1 MKKYFL
7 EFLVVFFGI
16 LLSFMIDNRMKYSE
30 RVDNKNFLLEQ
41 LNEVIKED
49 QTQLKIVESTLND
62 CLESI
67 SILIYDYKNK
77 ILHDSVVV
85 KHFSNVS
92 SKMSISFFPQKSIY
106 NQIVQSQYLE
116 LIENKKLKENLASL
130 YEHLNDRNE
139 SANLK
144 LDLFNQEFDL
154 ALIDLVYY
162 RTILNEVENSV
173 DLDTSIKDY
182 KISKD
187 YRNINLVIGYYMNAE
202 KRVIF
207 YWKINFLFPRMP
219 GDCLKLGILLC
230 LLWLVTKYQLKI
242 F

>member
-116 LIENKKLKENLASL
+116 LIENKKLKKNLASL

-139 SANLK
+139 SVNLK

-154 ALIDLVYY
+154 AFIDLVYY

-182 KISKD
+182 NISKG
-187 YRNINLVIGYYMNAE
+187 YRNNNLVIGYYANAE

-207 YWKINFLFPRMP
+207 YLEL
-219 GDCLKLGILLC
+219 LK
-230 LLWLVTKYQLKI
+230 KYRELMNEISTQLKD
-242 F
+242 

>member
-187 YRNINLVIGYYMNAE
+187 YRNNNLVIGYYMNAE

-207 YWKINFLFPRMP
+207 YSEL
-219 GDCLKLGILLC
+219 LK
-230 LLWLVTKYQLKI
+230 KYRELMNEISTQLKN
-242 F
+242 

>member
-16 LLSFMIDNRMKYSE
+16 LLSFMIDNRIKYSE

-49 QTQLKIVESTLND
+49 QNQLKIVESTLND

-182 KISKD
+182 NISKG
-187 YRNINLVIGYYMNAE
+187 YRNNNLVMGYYMNAE

-207 YWKINFLFPRMP
+207 YLEL
-219 GDCLKLGILLC
+219 LK
-230 LLWLVTKYQLKI
+230 KYREIMNEITTELNNK
-242 F
+242 

>member
-116 LIENKKLKENLASL
+116 LIGNKKLKENLASL

-144 LDLFNQEFDL
+144 LDQFNQEFDL

-187 YRNINLVIGYYMNAE
+187 YRNNNLVIGYYMNAE

-207 YWKINFLFPRMP
+207 YLEL
-219 GDCLKLGILLC
+219 LK
-230 LLWLVTKYQLKI
+230 KYRELMNEISTQLKD
-242 F
+242 

>member
-30 RVDNKNFLLEQ
+30 RVDNKNFLLGQ

-49 QTQLKIVESTLND
+49 QIQLKIVESTLND

-77 ILHDSVVV
+77 ILNDSVVV

-173 DLDTSIKDY
+173 DLVTSIKDY

-187 YRNINLVIGYYMNAE
+187 YRNNNLVIGFYMNAE

-207 YWKINFLFPRMP
+207 YLEL
-219 GDCLKLGILLC
+219 LKKYRELMNEIL
-230 LLWLVTKYQLKI
+230 TQLKD
-242 F
+242 

>member
-30 RVDNKNFLLEQ
+30 RVDNKNFLLGQ

-49 QTQLKIVESTLND
+49 QIQLKIVESTLND

-144 LDLFNQEFDL
+144 LDQFNQEFDL

-182 KISKD
+182 NISKG
-187 YRNINLVIGYYMNAE
+187 YRNNNLVMGYYMNAE

-207 YWKINFLFPRMP
+207 YLEL
-219 GDCLKLGILLC
+219 LK
-230 LLWLVTKYQLKI
+230 KYREIMNEITSELNK
-242 F
+242 

>member
-1 MKKYFL
+1 
-7 EFLVVFFGI
+7 
-16 LLSFMIDNRMKYSE
+16 MIDNRIKYSE

-49 QTQLKIVESTLND
+49 QNQLKIVESTLND

-144 LDLFNQEFDL
+144 LDQFNQEFDL

-182 KISKD
+182 NISKG
-187 YRNINLVIGYYMNAE
+187 YRNNNLVMGYYMNAE

-207 YWKINFLFPRMP
+207 YLEL
-219 GDCLKLGILLC
+219 LK
-230 LLWLVTKYQLKI
+230 KYREIMNEITTELNNK
-242 F
+242 

>member
-49 QTQLKIVESTLND
+49 QTKLKIVESTLND

-144 LDLFNQEFDL
+144 LDQFNQEFDL

-187 YRNINLVIGYYMNAE
+187 YRNNNLVIGYYMNAE

-207 YWKINFLFPRMP
+207 YLEL
-219 GDCLKLGILLC
+219 LK
-230 LLWLVTKYQLKI
+230 KYRELMNEISTQLKD
-242 F
+242 

>member
-1 MKKYFL
+1 MKKYFF

-49 QTQLKIVESTLND
+49 QNQLKIVESTLND

-67 SILIYDYKNK
+67 SILIHDHKNK

-116 LIENKKLKENLASL
+116 LIGNKKLKENLASL

-144 LDLFNQEFDL
+144 LDQFNQEFDL

-182 KISKD
+182 NISKG
-187 YRNINLVIGYYMNAE
+187 YRNNKLVMGYYMNDE

-207 YWKINFLFPRMP
+207 YLEL
-219 GDCLKLGILLC
+219 LK
-230 LLWLVTKYQLKI
+230 KYREIMKEIITELNK
-242 F
+242 

>member
-30 RVDNKNFLLEQ
+30 RVDNKNFLLGQ

-49 QTQLKIVESTLND
+49 QIQLKIVESTLND

-77 ILHDSVVV
+77 ILHDSAVV

-187 YRNINLVIGYYMNAE
+187 YRNNNLVIGYYMNAE

-207 YWKINFLFPRMP
+207 YLEL
-219 GDCLKLGILLC
+219 LK
-230 LLWLVTKYQLKI
+230 KYRELMNEISTQLKD
-242 F
+242 

>member
-1 MKKYFL
+1 
-7 EFLVVFFGI
+7 
-16 LLSFMIDNRMKYSE
+16 MIDNRMKYSE
-30 RVDNKNFLLEQ
+30 RVDNKNFLLGQ

-49 QTQLKIVESTLND
+49 QIQLKIVESTLND

-139 SANLK
+139 SVNLK

-154 ALIDLVYY
+154 AFIDLVYY

-182 KISKD
+182 HISKG
-187 YRNINLVIGYYMNAE
+187 YRNNNLVIGYYVNAE

-207 YWKINFLFPRMP
+207 YLEL
-219 GDCLKLGILLC
+219 LK
-230 LLWLVTKYQLKI
+230 KYREIMNEITAELNNK
-242 F
+242 

>member
-1 MKKYFL
+1 
-7 EFLVVFFGI
+7 
-16 LLSFMIDNRMKYSE
+16 MIDNRMKYSE

-49 QTQLKIVESTLND
+49 QTQLKIVESTLKD

-144 LDLFNQEFDL
+144 LDQFNQEFDL

-187 YRNINLVIGYYMNAE
+187 YRNNNLVIGYYMNAE

-207 YWKINFLFPRMP
+207 YLEL
-219 GDCLKLGILLC
+219 LK
-230 LLWLVTKYQLKI
+230 KYRELMNEISTQLKD
-242 F
+242 

>member
-7 EFLVVFFGI
+7 EFIVVFFGI

-30 RVDNKNFLLEQ
+30 KVDNKNFLLGQ
-41 LNEVIKED
+41 LNEVIIED
-49 QTQLKIVESTLND
+49 QNQLKIVENTLND

-67 SILIYDYKNK
+67 SILILDYRNRV
-77 ILHDSVVV
+77 LHDSAVV

-154 ALIDLVYY
+154 ALIDLINY

-173 DLDTSIKDY
+173 DLNTSIKDY
-182 KISKD
+182 NISRD
-187 YRNINLVIGYYMNAE
+187 YRNSKIVLGYYVNAE

-207 YWKINFLFPRMP
+207 YLEL
-219 GDCLKLGILLC
+219 LK
-230 LLWLVTKYQLKI
+230 KYRELMNEISTQLKD
-242 F
+242 

>member
-16 LLSFMIDNRMKYSE
+16 LLSFMIDNRIKYSE

-49 QTQLKIVESTLND
+49 QNQLKIVESTLND

-77 ILHDSVVV
+77 ILYDSVVV

-144 LDLFNQEFDL
+144 LDQFNQEFDL

-162 RTILNEVENSV
+162 RTILNEVKNSV

-182 KISKD
+182 NISKG
-187 YRNINLVIGYYMNAE
+187 YRNNNLVMGYYMNAE

-207 YWKINFLFPRMP
+207 YLEL
-219 GDCLKLGILLC
+219 LK
-230 LLWLVTKYQLKI
+230 KYREIMNEITTELNNK
-242 F
+242 

>member
-41 LNEVIKED
+41 LKEVIKED

-85 KHFSNVS
+85 RHFSNVS

-182 KISKD
+182 NISKG
-187 YRNINLVIGYYMNAE
+187 YRNNNLVIGYYANAE

-207 YWKINFLFPRMP
+207 YLEL
-219 GDCLKLGILLC
+219 LK
-230 LLWLVTKYQLKI
+230 KYRELMNEITTELNK
-242 F
+242 

>member
-116 LIENKKLKENLASL
+116 LIENKILKENLASL

-182 KISKD
+182 NISKG
-187 YRNINLVIGYYMNAE
+187 YRNNNLVIGYYMNAE

-207 YWKINFLFPRMP
+207 YLEL
-219 GDCLKLGILLC
+219 LK
-230 LLWLVTKYQLKI
+230 KYRELMNEISTQLKD
-242 F
+242 

>member
-30 RVDNKNFLLEQ
+30 RVDNKNFLLGQ

-49 QTQLKIVESTLND
+49 QIQLKIVESTLND

-139 SANLK
+139 SVNLK

-154 ALIDLVYY
+154 AFIDLVYY

-182 KISKD
+182 HISKG
-187 YRNINLVIGYYMNAE
+187 YRNNNLVIGYYVNAE

-207 YWKINFLFPRMP
+207 YLELLKKYREIMNKITTELN
-219 GDCLKLGILLC
+219 K
-230 LLWLVTKYQLKI
+230 
-242 F
+242 

>member
-16 LLSFMIDNRMKYSE
+16 LLSFMIDNRIKYSE

-41 LNEVIKED
+41 LNEVVKED
-49 QTQLKIVESTLND
+49 QNQLKIVESTLND

-116 LIENKKLKENLASL
+116 LIGNKKLKENLASL

-144 LDLFNQEFDL
+144 LDQFNQEFDL

-182 KISKD
+182 NISKG
-187 YRNINLVIGYYMNAE
+187 YRNNNLVMGYYMNAE

-207 YWKINFLFPRMP
+207 YLEL
-219 GDCLKLGILLC
+219 LK
-230 LLWLVTKYQLKI
+230 KYREIMNEITTELNNK
-242 F
+242 

>member
-30 RVDNKNFLLEQ
+30 RVDNKNFLLGQ

-49 QTQLKIVESTLND
+49 QIQLKIVESTLND

-67 SILIYDYKNK
+67 SILIYDHKNK
-77 ILHDSVVV
+77 ILHDSAVV

-130 YEHLNDRNE
+130 YEHLNYRNE
-139 SANLK
+139 SVNLK

-182 KISKD
+182 KISKG
-187 YRNINLVIGYYMNAE
+187 YRNNNLVVGYYANAE

-207 YWKINFLFPRMP
+207 YLEL
-219 GDCLKLGILLC
+219 LK
-230 LLWLVTKYQLKI
+230 KYREIMIEIATELNK
-242 F
+242 

>member
-49 QTQLKIVESTLND
+49 QNQLKIVESTLND

-144 LDLFNQEFDL
+144 LDQFNQEFDL

-182 KISKD
+182 NISKG
-187 YRNINLVIGYYMNAE
+187 YRNNNLVMGYYMNAE

-207 YWKINFLFPRMP
+207 YLELLKKYREIINEITTELNN
-219 GDCLKLGILLC
+219 K
-230 LLWLVTKYQLKI
+230 
-242 F
+242 

>member
-16 LLSFMIDNRMKYSE
+16 LLSFMIDNRIKYSE
-30 RVDNKNFLLEQ
+30 RVENKNFLLEQ

-49 QTQLKIVESTLND
+49 QNQLKIVESTLND

-144 LDLFNQEFDL
+144 LDQFNQEFDL

-182 KISKD
+182 NISKG
-187 YRNINLVIGYYMNAE
+187 YRNNNLVMGYYINAE

-207 YWKINFLFPRMP
+207 YLEL
-219 GDCLKLGILLC
+219 LK
-230 LLWLVTKYQLKI
+230 KYREIMNEITTELNNK
-242 F
+242 

>member
-187 YRNINLVIGYYMNAE
+187 YRNNNLVIGYYMNAE

-207 YWKINFLFPRMP
+207 YLEL
-219 GDCLKLGILLC
+219 LK
-230 LLWLVTKYQLKI
+230 KYREIMNEITTELNNK
-242 F
+242 

>member
-16 LLSFMIDNRMKYSE
+16 LLSFMIDNRIKYSE
-30 RVDNKNFLLEQ
+30 RVDNKNFLLGQ

-49 QTQLKIVESTLND
+49 QIQLKIVESTLND

-139 SANLK
+139 SVNLK

-182 KISKD
+182 NISKG
-187 YRNINLVIGYYMNAE
+187 YRNNNLVIGYYVNAE

-207 YWKINFLFPRMP
+207 YLEL
-219 GDCLKLGILLC
+219 LK
-230 LLWLVTKYQLKI
+230 KYREIMNEITTELNK
-242 F
+242 

>member
-187 YRNINLVIGYYMNAE
+187 YRNNNLVIGYYMNAE

-207 YWKINFLFPRMP
+207 YLEL
-219 GDCLKLGILLC
+219 LK
-230 LLWLVTKYQLKI
+230 KYGELMNEISTQLKD
-242 F
+242 

>member
-30 RVDNKNFLLEQ
+30 RVDNKNFLLGQ

-49 QTQLKIVESTLND
+49 QIQLKIVESTLND

-144 LDLFNQEFDL
+144 LDQFNQEFDL

-182 KISKD
+182 NISKG
-187 YRNINLVIGYYMNAE
+187 YRNNNLVIGYYVNAE
-202 KRVIF
+202 KRVLF
-207 YWKINFLFPRMP
+207 YLEL
-219 GDCLKLGILLC
+219 LK
-230 LLWLVTKYQLKI
+230 KYREIMNEITSELNK
-242 F
+242 

>member
-49 QTQLKIVESTLND
+49 QTQLKIVESTLKD

-67 SILIYDYKNK
+67 SILIYDYKNRV
-77 ILHDSVVV
+77 LHDSVVV

-182 KISKD
+182 NISKG
-187 YRNINLVIGYYMNAE
+187 YRNNNLVIGYYMNAE

-207 YWKINFLFPRMP
+207 YLEL
-219 GDCLKLGILLC
+219 LK
-230 LLWLVTKYQLKI
+230 KYKELMNEISTQLKD
-242 F
+242 

>member
-182 KISKD
+182 NISKG
-187 YRNINLVIGYYMNAE
+187 YRNNNLVIGFYMNAE

-207 YWKINFLFPRMP
+207 YLEL
-219 GDCLKLGILLC
+219 LK
-230 LLWLVTKYQLKI
+230 KYRELMNEISTQLKD
-242 F
+242 

>member
-16 LLSFMIDNRMKYSE
+16 LLSFMIDNRIKYSE

-187 YRNINLVIGYYMNAE
+187 YRNNNLVIGYYMNAE

-207 YWKINFLFPRMP
+207 YLEL
-219 GDCLKLGILLC
+219 LK
-230 LLWLVTKYQLKI
+230 KYRELMNEISTQLKD
-242 F
+242 

>member
-30 RVDNKNFLLEQ
+30 RVDNKNFLLGQ

-49 QTQLKIVESTLND
+49 QIQLKIVESTLND

-139 SANLK
+139 SVNLK

-154 ALIDLVYY
+154 AFIDLVYY

-182 KISKD
+182 HISKG
-187 YRNINLVIGYYMNAE
+187 YRNNNLVIGYYVNAE

-207 YWKINFLFPRMP
+207 YLEL
-219 GDCLKLGILLC
+219 LK
-230 LLWLVTKYQLKI
+230 KYREIMNEITTELNNK
-242 F
+242 

>member
-49 QTQLKIVESTLND
+49 QTQLKIVESTLKD

-182 KISKD
+182 NISKG
-187 YRNINLVIGYYMNAE
+187 YRNNNLVIGYYMNAE

-207 YWKINFLFPRMP
+207 YLEL
-219 GDCLKLGILLC
+219 LK
-230 LLWLVTKYQLKI
+230 KYRELMNEISTQLKD
-242 F
+242 

>member
-139 SANLK
+139 SVNLK

-154 ALIDLVYY
+154 AFIDLVYY

-182 KISKD
+182 HISKG
-187 YRNINLVIGYYMNAE
+187 YRNNNLVIGYYMNAE

-207 YWKINFLFPRMP
+207 YLEL
-219 GDCLKLGILLC
+219 LKKYRELMNEIL
-230 LLWLVTKYQLKI
+230 TQLKD
-242 F
+242 

>member
-1 MKKYFL
+1 
-7 EFLVVFFGI
+7 
-16 LLSFMIDNRMKYSE
+16 MIDNRMKYSE

-139 SANLK
+139 SVNLK

-154 ALIDLVYY
+154 AFIDLVYY

-182 KISKD
+182 HISKG
-187 YRNINLVIGYYMNAE
+187 YRNNNLVIGYYMNAE

-207 YWKINFLFPRMP
+207 YLEL
-219 GDCLKLGILLC
+219 LKKYRELMNEIL
-230 LLWLVTKYQLKI
+230 TQLKD
-242 F
+242 

>member
-30 RVDNKNFLLEQ
+30 RVDNKNFLLGQ

-49 QTQLKIVESTLND
+49 QIQLKIVESTLND

-77 ILHDSVVV
+77 ILNDSVVV

-139 SANLK
+139 SVNLK

-154 ALIDLVYY
+154 AFIDLVYY

-182 KISKD
+182 HISKG
-187 YRNINLVIGYYMNAE
+187 YRNNNLVMGYYMNAE

-207 YWKINFLFPRMP
+207 YLEL
-219 GDCLKLGILLC
+219 LK
-230 LLWLVTKYQLKI
+230 KYREIMNEITSELNK
-242 F
+242 

>member
-16 LLSFMIDNRMKYSE
+16 LLSFMIDNRIKYSE

-144 LDLFNQEFDL
+144 LDQFNQEFDL

-182 KISKD
+182 NISKG
-187 YRNINLVIGYYMNAE
+187 YRNNNLVMGYYMNAE

-207 YWKINFLFPRMP
+207 YLEL
-219 GDCLKLGILLC
+219 LK
-230 LLWLVTKYQLKI
+230 KYREIMNEITTELNNK
-242 F
+242 

>member
-49 QTQLKIVESTLND
+49 QNQLKIVESTLND

-144 LDLFNQEFDL
+144 LDQFNQEFDL

-182 KISKD
+182 NISKG
-187 YRNINLVIGYYMNAE
+187 YRNNNLVMGYYMNAE

-207 YWKINFLFPRMP
+207 YLELLKKYREIMNKITTELNN
-219 GDCLKLGILLC
+219 K
-230 LLWLVTKYQLKI
+230 
-242 F
+242 

>member
-30 RVDNKNFLLEQ
+30 RVDNKNFLLGQ

-182 KISKD
+182 NISKG
-187 YRNINLVIGYYMNAE
+187 YRNNNLVIGFYMNAE

-207 YWKINFLFPRMP
+207 YLEL
-219 GDCLKLGILLC
+219 LK
-230 LLWLVTKYQLKI
+230 KYRELMNEISTQLKD
-242 F
+242 

>member
-16 LLSFMIDNRMKYSE
+16 LLSFMIDNRIKYSE

-49 QTQLKIVESTLND
+49 QNQLKIVESTLND

-144 LDLFNQEFDL
+144 LDQFNQEFDL

-187 YRNINLVIGYYMNAE
+187 YRNNNLVMGYYMNAE

-207 YWKINFLFPRMP
+207 YLEL
-219 GDCLKLGILLC
+219 LK
-230 LLWLVTKYQLKI
+230 KYREIMNEITTELNNK
-242 F
+242 

>member
-1 MKKYFL
+1 MKKYFF

-30 RVDNKNFLLEQ
+30 RVDNKNFLLGQ

-49 QTQLKIVESTLND
+49 QIQLKIVESTLND

-67 SILIYDYKNK
+67 SILIYDHKNK
-77 ILHDSVVV
+77 ILHDSAVV

-130 YEHLNDRNE
+130 YEHLNYRNE
-139 SANLK
+139 SVNLK

-182 KISKD
+182 KISKG
-187 YRNINLVIGYYMNAE
+187 YRNNNLVVGYYANAE

-207 YWKINFLFPRMP
+207 YLEL
-219 GDCLKLGILLC
+219 LK
-230 LLWLVTKYQLKI
+230 KYREIMIEIATELNK
-242 F
+242 